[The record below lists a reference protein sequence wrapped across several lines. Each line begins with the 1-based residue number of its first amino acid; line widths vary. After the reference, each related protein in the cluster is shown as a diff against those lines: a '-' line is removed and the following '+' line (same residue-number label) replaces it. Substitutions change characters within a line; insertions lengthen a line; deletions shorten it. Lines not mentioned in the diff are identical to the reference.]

1 MYHDPDSPSPA
12 CSIRSVLRKLFIVIQ
27 NLSDEQSIS
36 RISEAS
42 ASLLTTVFS
51 TVTYCVVCH
60 QPHPSNGVSMSNF
73 YRGVER
79 ESYSNRYSSHSQS
92 SVSRDLIHYIRVID
106 PGRRAR
112 KVLGRHQA
120 HPTRYRVKKMPVMIT
135 QFCSSPGHLLVV
147 L

>member
-1 MYHDPDSPSPA
+1 MTGCTGTRTLILCIPNSQVSMRVMSLVARLLKVGCSGAQLRPPFLSESGGGTMYHDPDSPSPA

-51 TVTYCVVCH
+51 TVTYGIVCH

-79 ESYSNRYSSHSQS
+79 LKLFKSLQ
-92 SVSRDLIHYIRVID
+92 
-106 PGRRAR
+106 
-112 KVLGRHQA
+112 
-120 HPTRYRVKKMPVMIT
+120 
-135 QFCSSPGHLLVV
+135 
-147 L
+147 